1 MWLRLDP
8 AAGLMPLDPHLLLVG
23 QGSWAPSQQ
32 CAALWEYL
40 RTLML
45 HSLWVARCS
54 AAGSPAHTAQSVV
67 GRFVAAVNHQAAL
80 EWQRVCS
87 DIRWNTGLPF
97 SWLRGR
103 DPSIQ
108 AASFRDKWCIRGVV
122 ASWQPPTAASP
133 RGSYAFR
140 LSAAGV

>member
-1 MWLRLDP
+1 MWSRI
-8 AAGLMPLDPHLLLVG
+8 
-23 QGSWAPSQQ
+23 
-32 CAALWEYL
+32 Y
-40 RTLML
+40 TLML

-54 AAGSPAHTAQSVV
+54 AAGSPSHTARSVV
-67 GRFVAAVNHQAAL
+67 GRFVAAVKHQAAL

-97 SWLRGR
+97 SWFRGR
-103 DPSIQ
+103 DPCIQ
-108 AASFRDKWCIRGVV
+108 AAAFRDKWCTRGVV

-133 RGSYAFR
+133 HGSYAFR

>member
-8 AAGLMPLDPHLLLVG
+8 AAGLMPLEPHLLLLG
-23 QGSWAPSQQ
+23 AQLQPS
-32 CAALWEYL
+32 
-40 RTLML
+40 
-45 HSLWVARCS
+45 
-54 AAGSPAHTAQSVV
+54 HTARSVV
-67 GRFVAAVNHQAAL
+67 GRFVAAVKHQAAL

-97 SWLRGR
+97 SWFRGR

-108 AASFRDKWCIRGVV
+108 AAAFRDKWCIRGVV
-122 ASWQPPTAASP
+122 ASWQSPTAASP
-133 RGSYAFR
+133 RGSYTFR